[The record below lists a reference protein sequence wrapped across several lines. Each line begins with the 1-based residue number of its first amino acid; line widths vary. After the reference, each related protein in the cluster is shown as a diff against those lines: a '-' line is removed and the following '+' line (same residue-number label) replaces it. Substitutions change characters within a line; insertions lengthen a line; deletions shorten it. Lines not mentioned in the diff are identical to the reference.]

1 MAVLC
6 YHSVRDDWESP
17 LAVRPDDFERHCA
30 WLARRHSVLPAVE
43 LLDAQASGKRGAR
56 SGVALTFDDGFA
68 DFIDGAVPSLVRQR
82 LPSTMFL
89 VARTLEEGRGGADW
103 LDPQE
108 AQAPATLTESQVL
121 ELADQGVE
129 MGSHSW
135 AHHDL
140 RTLSEAECTI
150 DLRESKERLED
161 LLHREVPLLAYPY
174 GFHAEHVRRAAA
186 AAGYRYA
193 LSLPEGPETTG
204 DQAVPRAGLYRGD
217 GVTALR
223 IKSSRWFVP
232 ARMATSYPPPG
243 RLGDLLRKVTS
254 R

>member
-6 YHSVRDDWESP
+6 YHSVRADWESP
-17 LAVRPDDFERHCA
+17 LAVPPDDFERHCA
-30 WLARRHSVLPAVE
+30 WLARHRSVLPTIE

-56 SGVALTFDDGFA
+56 SVVSLTFDDGFA
-68 DFIDGAVPSLVRQR
+68 DFVEGAVPSLSRHE
-82 LPSTMFL
+82 LPSTMFV
-89 VARTLEEGRGGADW
+89 VARPLQDGQGGADW
-103 LDPQE
+103 LLPPE
-108 AQAPATLTESQVL
+108 TTAPATLTEGQVV
-121 ELADQGVE
+121 ELADRGVE

-135 AHHDL
+135 GHHDL
-140 RTLSEAECTI
+140 RTLSEAECTT

-174 GFHAEHVRRAAA
+174 GYHAEHVRRAAA

-193 LSLPEGPETTG
+193 LSLPEGPEPTG

>member
-1 MAVLC
+1 MVVLC
-6 YHSVRDDWESP
+6 YHSVRADWESP
-17 LAVRPDDFERHCA
+17 LAVPPDEFERHGA
-30 WLARRHSVLPAVE
+30 WLARHRSVLSTSE
-43 LLDAQASGKRGAR
+43 LLDARASGRRGAR
-56 SGVALTFDDGFA
+56 RAVSLTFDDGFA
-68 DFIDGAVPSLVRQR
+68 DFVDGAAPSLRR
-82 LPSTMFL
+82 HGLPSTMFL
-89 VARTLEEGRGGADW
+89 VARTLEPGLGGADW
-103 LDPQE
+103 LRPQE
-108 AQAPATLTESQVL
+108 TEAPATLSEGQVL
-121 ELADQGVE
+121 ELVDQGVE

-140 RTLSEAECTI
+140 RTLSEAECTS

-161 LLHREVPLLAYPY
+161 LLRREVPLLAYPY

-193 LSLPEGPETTG
+193 LSLPEGPEPTS
-204 DQAVPRAGLYRGD
+204 DLAVPRAGIYRGD